1 MVTLNELRLKEEETI
16 ELAKEGNTR
25 I

>member
-1 MVTLNELRLKEEETI
+1 MVTLNELRLKEGETI